1 MNIVNRQTPIQIDQ
15 TPSEYQEGRKKP
27 RRIVSIQNVTSQVE
41 DEYFPNFSEKIRSDD
56 HR

>member
-1 MNIVNRQTPIQIDQ
+1 MNIVNRQTPILIDQ
-15 TPSEYQEGRKKP
+15 TPSEYQESKKKP
-27 RRIVSIQNVTSQVE
+27 RRIVNIQNVTSQVE